1 MNALSLEAINRQ
13 TPYKVAESE
22 EPNYFEFF
30 TKYDVHYSVGFMADE
45 DLMQS
50 EAYHLI
56 IINVDNRR
64 SPNDLGVKE
73 TVLAI
78 IEEFFNQ
85 NVASLL
91 YICETGDGKQS
102 FRSKLFERWFYT
114 YNKKAYY
121 TFITSSIV
129 DEEGVVNYATIIIRN
144 DNPNLPTAVAEFT
157 NTIQILSQKPE

>member
-78 IEEFFNQ
+78 IEGEF
-85 NVASLL
+85 
-91 YICETGDGKQS
+91 
-102 FRSKLFERWFYT
+102 
-114 YNKKAYY
+114 
-121 TFITSSIV
+121 
-129 DEEGVVNYATIIIRN
+129 
-144 DNPNLPTAVAEFT
+144 
-157 NTIQILSQKPE
+157 

>member
-91 YICETGDGKQS
+91 YIRFVANCSSDG
-102 FRSKLFERWFYT
+102 
-114 YNKKAYY
+114 
-121 TFITSSIV
+121 FIHTTRKRI
-129 DEEGVVNYATIIIRN
+129 
-144 DNPNLPTAVAEFT
+144 
-157 NTIQILSQKPE
+157 ILSSLRQL